1 MFLSIF
7 YQNCRKMFKT
17 ENGNI
22 LFLIL
27 IALALFAALSYA
39 VTGSNRTT
47 GNTIESEKSKLARGQ
62 VDSYMAMIETG
73 KNKLVLINNCST
85 IDYTIPANQVAGDK
99 SCHLFHPD
107 GGNVAYRNLEEAC
120 ENSNVLKE
128 LALGET
134 CGLMMYAGTSGGNRL
149 YTTISDQGTDS
160 YNNST
165 TNWVSTGATSS
176 SDGLANTNTLL
187 GAADIGAPYN
197 AAELCRTLGEK
208 WYLPAQDE
216 LQKLYDNRDSIDL
229 LADGWYRTSTELT
242 DRYAAV
248 LRVSTGLFSTTTNK
262 NASWVRIRCV
272 RRD

>member
-1 MFLSIF
+1 
-7 YQNCRKMFKT
+7 MFKT

-27 IALALFAALSYA
+27 IAVALFAALSYA

-47 GNTIESEKSKLARGQ
+47 GNTVESEKSKLARGQ

-73 KNKLVLINNCST
+73 KNKLALINNCST
-85 IDYTIPANQVAGDK
+85 IDYTIPKNQVAGDK

-107 GGNVAYRNLEEAC
+107 GGNVVYRDIEQAC
-120 ENSNVLKE
+120 NEGNILKE

-134 CGLMMYAGTSGGNRL
+134 CGLIMYAGESGGNRL

-165 TNWVSTGATSS
+165 TNWFPTGATSTT
-176 SDGLANTNTLL
+176 DGLANTNTLL
-187 GAADIGAPYN
+187 EASDIGAPYN
-197 AAELCRTLGEK
+197 AAQLCRTLGEK
-208 WYLPAQDE
+208 WYLPAQAE
-216 LQKLYDNRDSIDL
+216 LQELYDNRARLNIMQ
-229 LADGWYRTSTELT
+229 DGWYRTSTELT

-248 LRVSTGLFSTTTNK
+248 LRVSSGLFSTTTNK
-262 NASWVRIRCV
+262 NASWVIIRCI